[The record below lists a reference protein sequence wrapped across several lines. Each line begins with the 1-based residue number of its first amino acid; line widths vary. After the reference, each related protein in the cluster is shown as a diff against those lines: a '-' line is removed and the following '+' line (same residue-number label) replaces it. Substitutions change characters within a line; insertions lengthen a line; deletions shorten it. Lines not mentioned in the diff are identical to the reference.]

1 MWGALVEVCPK
12 PYGMVYKGVESTL
25 RGGKVR
31 EVVTHIWIFEMG
43 FKGCA
48 GVLQAE
54 ELEYRTTSLPRTGD
68 VTLME
73 QCDVV
78 IYHKK
83 WPF

>member
-54 ELEYRTTSLPRTGD
+54 ELG
-68 VTLME
+68 
-73 QCDVV
+73 
-78 IYHKK
+78 
-83 WPF
+83 